1 MITMELYELKNLC
14 MEMSELGVANYVK
27 TMAPADDLLSQRKAY
42 ELFGESRVKRWI
54 AKSII
59 TPVREGASANSKK
72 YFSRAELMAAHQA
85 EKLEFMINR

>member
-27 TMAPADDLLSQRKAY
+27 TMAPKDDLLSQRKAY

-54 AKSII
+54 DRKVVV
-59 TPVREGASANSKK
+59 PVREGAAANSKK
-72 YFSRAELMAAHQA
+72 YFSRAELMAANQA
-85 EKLEFMINR
+85 EKLTFILNR